1 MKTVQSDNR
10 IFSAVVM
17 GVSAGGLHAL
27 ISILSKLPEEYSLP
41 LIIVQ
46 HRGKDHKD
54 LLEDV
59 LQTKCRLKIK
69 QADEKEKIEAGYVY
83 TAPSNYHLL
92 IEQDK
97 TFSLTSDIYVKHSRP
112 SIDLLFTTAAEVYKE
127 LLVGIILTGASS
139 DGAEGI
145 LEIKRSGGFTLAQ
158 DPQTAEYAYM
168 PQASINTGAI
178 DLIGTLEEITSYLI
192 SIHERR
198 QRNNFDH

>member
-1 MKTVQSDNR
+1 MKPDQHGIR
-10 IFSAVVM
+10 KFSAVVI

-27 ISILSKLPEEYSLP
+27 ISILSKLPQEYSIP
-41 LIIVQ
+41 VIIVQ
-46 HRGKDHKD
+46 HRGKDHKE

-59 LQTKCRLKIK
+59 LQTKCLLKVK
-69 QADEKEKIEAGYVY
+69 QADEKEKIETGCVY
-83 TAPSNYHLL
+83 IAPPNYHLL
-92 IEQDK
+92 IEQDE

-127 LLVGIILTGASS
+127 SLVGVILTGASS

-158 DPQTAEYAYM
+158 NPQTAEYPYM
-168 PQASINTGAI
+168 PQASINTGAV

-198 QRNNFDH
+198 

>member
-1 MKTVQSDNR
+1 MKTEGDNTR
-10 IFSAVVM
+10 NFSAVVI

-27 ISILSKLPEEYSLP
+27 IYILSKLPKEYSLP
-41 LIIVQ
+41 VIIVQ

-54 LLEDV
+54 LLEDL
-59 LQTKCRLKIK
+59 LQTRCLLKVK

-83 TAPSNYHLL
+83 TAPPNYHLL
-92 IEQDK
+92 IELDK

-127 LLVGIILTGASS
+127 LLVGVILTGASS

-145 LEIKRSGGFTLAQ
+145 LEIKRSGGVTLAQ
-158 DPQTAEYAYM
+158 DPLTAEYPYM
-168 PQASINTGAI
+168 PQASINTGAV

-192 SIHERR
+192 NIHERR
-198 QRNNFDH
+198 

>member
-1 MKTVQSDNR
+1 MKTELNDTRN
-10 IFSAVVM
+10 FSAVVI

-27 ISILSKLPEEYSLP
+27 ISILSKLPKEFSLP

-46 HRGKDHKD
+46 HRGKDHKE

-59 LQTKCRLKIK
+59 LQTKCLLKIK
-69 QADEKEKIEAGYVY
+69 QADEKEKIEKGYVY
-83 TAPSNYHLL
+83 IAPPNYHLL
-92 IEQDK
+92 IEQDE
-97 TFSLTSDIYVKHSRP
+97 TFSLTSDVYVKHSRP

-127 LLVGIILTGASS
+127 FLIGIILTGASS

-158 DPQTAEYAYM
+158 NPLTAEYPYM

-192 SIHERR
+192 NIHERR
-198 QRNNFDH
+198 